1 MSNGGCGVGGEC
13 DEGRNGNGEQE
24 GEEKGCVKM
33 TMKCKYME
41 ESRKN
46 INLSL
51 LHHITKATD
60 CTGGS
65 GGGYLCA
72 SCHTSLFQSVQQT

>member
-1 MSNGGCGVGGEC
+1 MVGVAWEVSVMKA
-13 DEGRNGNGEQE
+13 EMENGEQE
-24 GEEKGCVKM
+24 GEEKGCAKM

-51 LHHITKATD
+51 LHQLTKATD
-60 CTGGS
+60 CTGG
-65 GGGYLCA
+65 
-72 SCHTSLFQSVQQT
+72 